1 MTIRLHNVSY
11 MYPQTAAG
19 VFDVDLQVGPGE
31 LLAVIGSSGSGK
43 TTLLKLLAG
52 FLAPNHGRIFI
63 DEKDVTHLAPRKRE
77 IGLVFQSYAL
87 FQHMSAWRNVAY
99 PLKIRR
105 IPRKE
110 RHKQAFAALRRVNLQ
125 GFEERLPA
133 TLSGGQQQR
142 VALARALV
150 FKPKALLLDEPLSA
164 LDAALRTSM
173 RDEIIRIQKEA
184 GIATVHVTHD
194 QEEALSIAD
203 RVAVVESGRIVQVD
217 TPRNLYDSPLTRSV
231 AAFVGQANLWD
242 AIVED
247 ANHIR
252 CKLGRL
258 QCAVSGFT
266 RGAAVVA
273 LVRPERVLP
282 SGLDSPGQI
291 NRFEGELV
299 RDRFLGSMR
308 RYDLQVGATA
318 IQGETSFRGGI
329 NAVSIPPESIRLLAP
344 V

>member
-1 MTIRLHNVSY
+1 MSIRLQNVSFV
-11 MYPQTAAG
+11 YPHAAVG
-19 VFDVDLQVGPGE
+19 IFDVDLQVGPGE
-31 LLAVIGSSGSGK
+31 LLAVIGASGSGK

-52 FLAPNHGRIFI
+52 FLTPNHGRIFI
-63 DEKDVTHLAPRKRE
+63 NEKDVTHQPPRQRE

-110 RHKQAFAALRRVNLQ
+110 RREQAMAALRRVNLH
-125 GFEERLPA
+125 GLEERLPV

-164 LDAALRTSM
+164 LDAALRTCM

-203 RVAVVESGRIVQVD
+203 RVAVVESGRLVQVD
-217 TPRNLYDSPLTRSV
+217 TPRSLYDSPQTRSV

-247 ANHIR
+247 FSHIR
-252 CKLGRL
+252 CDLGLLR
-258 QCAVSGFT
+258 CDVCGYT

-273 LVRPERVLP
+273 LVRPERVVPLGP
-282 SGLDSPGQI
+282 DRGDEI
-291 NRFEGELV
+291 NRFEGMLV

-318 IQGETSFRGGI
+318 IRGETSFRGGI
-329 NAVSIPPESIRLLAP
+329 NAVSIPPESIRLLTP